1 MEKQCLPI
9 SGVTVFENFDQF
21 CLLVAF
27 FKVMKGLTESGIPDR
42 VGVADKTEESNDPEG
57 GPQEREASGS
67 GEAYLHLD
75 VSFFE
80 ISEEVNFLV

>member
-1 MEKQCLPI
+1 
-9 SGVTVFENFDQF
+9 
-21 CLLVAF
+21 
-27 FKVMKGLTESGIPDR
+27 MKGLTESGIPDR

-67 GEAYLHLD
+67 GEAYFHLD

-80 ISEEVNFLV
+80 ISEEVDFLV

>member
-1 MEKQCLPI
+1 
-9 SGVTVFENFDQF
+9 
-21 CLLVAF
+21 
-27 FKVMKGLTESGIPDR
+27 MKGLTESGIPDR
-42 VGVADKTEESNDPEG
+42 VGVADKTEESNDPEC

-80 ISEEVNFLV
+80 ISEEVDFLV

>member
-1 MEKQCLPI
+1 MECCI
-9 SGVTVFENFDQF
+9 SY
-21 CLLVAF
+21 C
-27 FKVMKGLTESGIPDR
+27 

-57 GPQEREASGS
+57 GPQDREASGS

-80 ISEEVNFLV
+80 ISEEVDFLV

>member
-1 MEKQCLPI
+1 
-9 SGVTVFENFDQF
+9 
-21 CLLVAF
+21 
-27 FKVMKGLTESGIPDR
+27 MKGLTESGIPNR

-57 GPQEREASGS
+57 GPQERAASGS

-80 ISEEVNFLV
+80 VSKEVNFLIRTASNQ

>member
-1 MEKQCLPI
+1 MKSLPECCI
-9 SGVTVFENFDQF
+9 SY
-21 CLLVAF
+21 C
-27 FKVMKGLTESGIPDR
+27 

-57 GPQEREASGS
+57 GPQERAASGS

-80 ISEEVNFLV
+80 ISEEVDFLV